1 MRIGEIAGYL
11 GEIAGYLAAV
21 LVFLTFYMKTM
32 IPLRM
37 IGICS
42 NCMFIIYGSLDGL
55 YPVLVLHLILLPLN
69 ALRLRE
75 MLRLTQQV
83 RRAAQGD
90 LNMDWLK
97 PFTSTHWARS
107 GDVLFRKGDA
117 ADAMFFVVSGHYRL
131 TELGIDIPLGE
142 IVGELGLFALNKSRT
157 QTLECIGDG
166 ELMRISYEQVKQ
178 LYYQNPQFG
187 FYFIQ
192 LTTRRLFENIARL
205 ERELAACTA
214 ADASRREGGTSLSP
228 A

>member
-1 MRIGEIAGYL
+1 MRIAEM
-11 GEIAGYLAAV
+11 AGYLAAG

-32 IPLRM
+32 IPLRV

-69 ALRLRE
+69 GLRLRE

-107 GDVLFRKGDA
+107 GDVLRRFWSLSFGRVRNRYSAGA
-117 ADAMFFVVSGHYRL
+117 NRRRAMPIRTRQVTHADAGVYRRWR
-131 TELGIDIPLGE
+131 ID
-142 IVGELGLFALNKSRT
+142 
-157 QTLECIGDG
+157 
-166 ELMRISYEQVKQ
+166 
-178 LYYQNPQFG
+178 
-187 FYFIQ
+187 
-192 LTTRRLFENIARL
+192 
-205 ERELAACTA
+205 
-214 ADASRREGGTSLSP
+214 
-228 A
+228 